1 MKLWLMVTIA
11 LAISLAS
18 MDVSFQLMAIA
29 LFVISEIDRA
39 VLRIP
44 DAFTKPALFS
54 LSIVT
59 LDDVHTQI
67 TALVWLIAMY
77 LVTHYLPTALG
88 RGDIKLIG
96 VLILINSHL
105 GNRAPLFF
113 LMSLLFLASL
123 FALPGSYL
131 ARRKGVNYPFAPA
144 ISGAALV
151 LFGITGSGAI

>member
-1 MKLWLMVTIA
+1 MKLWKIVTIP
-11 LAISLAS
+11 LLITLAS
-18 MDVSFQLMAIA
+18 TNVAFQLLAIA
-29 LFVISEIDRA
+29 LLVISEIDRA
-39 VLRIP
+39 EFRIP

-54 LSIVT
+54 FSIVT

-67 TALVWLIAMY
+67 TVLVWLIAMY

-96 VLILINSHL
+96 VLLFMNRYL
-105 GNRAPLFF
+105 GDRAPVFF

>member
-1 MKLWLMVTIA
+1 MKLWQIVTIPLFITLASTNVALQLLTIA
-11 LAISLAS
+11 LL
-18 MDVSFQLMAIA
+18 
-29 LFVISEIDRA
+29 VISEIDRA
-39 VLRIP
+39 EFRIP
-44 DAFTKPALFS
+44 DVFTKPALFS

-59 LDDVHTQI
+59 LEDVYTQI
-67 TALVWLIAMY
+67 TVLAWLTIMY
-77 LVTHYLPTALG
+77 LITHYLPSALG

-96 VLILINSHL
+96 VLLFMNSYL
-105 GNRAPLFF
+105 GDRAPVFF
-113 LMSLLFLASL
+113 LVSLLFLASL